1 MAQLVVS
8 GATCP
13 DFYKV
18 SFETDVNGKDGSV
31 FTVSVNKTL
40 APIGANRFY
49 QLIEDGF
56 YDNSAFFRV
65 VPKFVVQFGIS
76 GDKEENKKWLHNKL
90 KDDPTISFAT
100 AGPNTR
106 TSQVFI
112 NFQNNSRLDKMGFAP
127 FGFVDAGFEVAL
139 KIFNPTPGSTN
150 GVSQDLYE
158 EKGNDWIKE
167 NYPGINFI
175 IKASILT

>member
-1 MAQLVVS
+1 MNRLCIVLSMAQLVVS

-90 KDDPTISFAT
+90 KDDPVIGSNLMKVCSLLRFSIVNTKFSLSF
-100 AGPNTR
+100 
-106 TSQVFI
+106 S
-112 NFQNNSRLDKMGFAP
+112 L
-127 FGFVDAGFEVAL
+127 
-139 KIFNPTPGSTN
+139 
-150 GVSQDLYE
+150 
-158 EKGNDWIKE
+158 
-167 NYPGINFI
+167 
-175 IKASILT
+175 